1 MDKYN
6 QISNFIKNKL
16 DDQPIPSI
24 YEDVKQDVKKQ
35 LENFETEFKEK
46 CLKLQEETMN
56 KLISG
61 ELEYQIDS
69 NPDVENFPI
78 VHLKV
83 DKISSENLQIYNING
98 QDLECYVNGH
108 KKQNYPNE
116 KNKKLCQDEYVIYI
130 NMKNKSSLQS
140 YVKYAIYI
148 TNYGRIIISSHYTEY
163 HQCNTT
169 NNKSIPI
176 YENGK
181 INYYSGYSNH
191 SSTLCLTDYTPLE
204 YRMPRLFLK
213 ILEAY
218 NKENT
223 DLLQECCKDYF
234 IKHMKSKKKDDELKS
249 KDEII
254 QHQTKIIIDKDLEIE
269 KLKKEIQEIKKN
281 YINS

>member
-6 QISNFIKNKL
+6 IITNFITHKL

-24 YEDVKQDVKKQ
+24 YNDIKQNVKKQ

-61 ELEYQIDS
+61 ELEYKIDS
-69 NPDVENFPI
+69 DPYVENYPI

-83 DKISSENLQIYNING
+83 DELLSKNLEICNINR
-98 QDLECYVNGH
+98 QDIECYLNSGH

-116 KNKKLCQDEYVIYI
+116 KHQKLCQDEYVIYI

-148 TNYGRIIISSHYTEY
+148 TNYGRIIISSQYSEY
-163 HQCNTT
+163 HQCNT
-169 NNKSIPI
+169 NNQNKSII
-176 YENGK
+176 VYEN
-181 INYYSGYSNH
+181 NQFNFYSSYHNR
-191 SSTLCLTDYTPLE
+191 SSTLNLTDYTPLE

-218 NKENT
+218 NKEDT

-234 IKHMKSKKKDDELKS
+234 IKHMESKQKDDE
-249 KDEII
+249 
-254 QHQTKIIIDKDLEIE
+254 IE
-269 KLKKEIQEIKKN
+269 RLKKEIKELKKF
-281 YINS
+281 YTES